1 MTTTTASHLT
11 QAIQSLWLKLQSTQ
25 PLVHCITNSV
35 ANNFAANVCLAIG
48 ASPAMIDNKQEAGN
62 FARVAH
68 ALSINTGTP
77 TPEQSQAMQYAAQS
91 ADNVKKPWVLDPV
104 GYSEILAWR
113 SQIVDDLLQYH
124 PTIIRANAS
133 EMATLAGAQ
142 GESKGVDSTLSAEQ
156 AVDQAQ
162 QLLGICDCVAISGA
176 SDYILSKEYGV
187 IRITGGSALQPKVT
201 AMGCALGAVCAAYLG
216 VLTQDQAPALAA
228 LAAHAHFA
236 VAAQIAEQK
245 MQDNNAGIGS
255 FQMLFLD
262 TLFQITAEDFLQ
274 VDINILSK

>member
-1 MTTTTASHLT
+1 MDSSLNIL
-11 QAIQSLWLKLQSTQ
+11 QSIQMLWQKLQDTQ

-35 ANNFAANVCLAIG
+35 ANNFVANVCLANG

-62 FARVAH
+62 FARIAS

-77 TPEQSQAMQYAAQS
+77 TPEQALAMQYAAQS
-91 ADNVKKPWVLDPV
+91 ANAEHTPWVLDPV

-133 EMATLAGAQ
+133 EIATLAGAQ
-142 GESKGVDSTLSAEQ
+142 SSSKGVDSTLSAEQ

-162 QLLGICDCVAISGA
+162 ELLGICDCVAISGGT
-176 SDYILSKEYGV
+176 DYILSKELGV
-187 IRITGGSALQPKVT
+187 VAVSGGSNLQPKVT

-216 VLTQDQAPALAA
+216 VLEESQSAA
-228 LAAHAHFA
+228 LAAIAAHVQFA
-236 VAAQIAEQK
+236 VAAQIAEEK
-245 MQDNNAGIGS
+245 MTMQNAGIGS
-255 FQMLFLD
+255 FQLFFLD
-262 TLFQITAEDFLQ
+262 ALFQITEDDFNK
-274 VDINILSK
+274 VEINQFAK

>member
-1 MTTTTASHLT
+1 MI
-11 QAIQSLWLKLQSTQ
+11 IQSIQTLWQKLQDTQ

-35 ANNFAANVCLAIG
+35 ANNFSANVCLAIG

-62 FARVAH
+62 FARIAS

-77 TPEQSQAMQYAAQS
+77 TPEQALAMQYAAQS
-91 ADNVKKPWVLDPV
+91 ANTEHTPWVLDPV

-133 EMATLAGAQ
+133 EIATLAGAQ
-142 GESKGVDSTLSAEQ
+142 SSTKGVDSTLSAEQ

-162 QLLGICDCVAISGA
+162 ELLGICDCVAISGGT
-176 SDYILSKEYGV
+176 DYILSKELGV
-187 IRITGGSALQPKVT
+187 VAISGGSNLQPKVT

-216 VLTQDQAPALAA
+216 VLEESQSAA
-228 LAAHAHFA
+228 LAAIAAHVQFA
-236 VAAQIAEQK
+236 VAAQIAEEK
-245 MQDNNAGIGS
+245 MTMQNAGIGS
-255 FQMLFLD
+255 FQIFFLD
-262 TLFQITAEDFLQ
+262 ALFQITADDFNK
-274 VDINILSK
+274 VEINQFAK